1 MTIGSPLE
9 PTWTSGAHSA
19 EQLAG
24 DGWFSFSVPAGIVG
38 ASVGIGASDLTT
50 EPEEP
55 THALRFSAGQFYV
68 AESGQRVHPERSGA
82 QADPTLAFANGD
94 VFAIVRHGHQI
105 YYCHDSGAGPVSI
118 AGVPFQLP
126 GAVVY
131 TSTLPA
137 LDGPIIL
144 DAALLAGG
152 DRVDDAACV
161 PMVGVAISMEPLQ
174 LSASETG
181 GAQAVLHFESMALQS
196 GIGAGARMLMEP
208 LQLRAS
214 EAATNGVNL
223 LFEPMTL
230 EVREGLQGVRG
241 VYLYMAPMTIEA
253 SGAGM
258 STDRADL
265 AMRPLALF
273 AAESDYAEVRIDMA
287 GLVMFSAAK
296 GHPKQGPY
304 FRGVLPAFQPA
315 APQPPDTL
323 DVEDVTLAG
332 ETLYPSHYTMV
343 IDGAVAGETVVAGA
357 TSINL
362 LEDVTLAGEEVMLGT
377 SVLLEDGAI
386 AGDELPPTV
395 SDVLL
400 QDAAWASSEVM
411 AQSDG
416 AVLLEDGALASDA
429 ALPYAFADV
438 TDGALAG
445 DDALIATVAL
455 LEDAAVADDE
465 TLTASLQGPA
475 LLEDVAIASDEV
487 THWTRSVALLQDGA
501 IASEQLFMKT
511 PGLVAWVMN
520 TDTGAVSWYDN
531 WAFTSIAVVG
541 GKVFAAGPDGLHVLG
556 GELDGAET
564 IDARMQFGYAEFGGY
579 DQGGMPKPNEQ
590 KKRLGGLWFGYHAGG
605 ELAATVETYGQ
616 GYGPYTYAMAARA
629 ADQPRNN
636 RIVPGKGLNARY
648 WRIAVANTDG
658 CDFEVHSIAAE
669 VAASNRRI

>member
-1 MTIGSPLE
+1 MTTPSTADPA
-9 PTWTSGAHSA
+9 WSAGAHSTT
-19 EQLAG
+19 QLVG
-24 DGWFSFSVPAGIVG
+24 DGWFSFGVTVGTVG
-38 ASVGIGASDLTT
+38 AVVGLSVQDASTNPS
-50 EPEEP
+50 EPS
-55 THALRFSAGQFYV
+55 HGFSF
-68 AESGQRVHPERSGA
+68 ESGQFRIVESGA
-82 QADPTLAFANGD
+82 KRTPSATFSADD
-94 VFAIVRHGHQI
+94 VFAIVRRGDTI
-105 YYCHDSGAGPVSI
+105 YYCRGA
-118 AGVPFQLP
+118 AGGSYRHAQVPFALP
-126 GAVVY
+126 GEVIY
-131 TSTLPA
+131 TSAVKNTADVL
-137 LDGPIIL
+137 L
-144 DAALLAGG
+144 DAALRMGG
-152 DRVDDAACV
+152 DRVVGAALV
-161 PMVGVAISMEPLQ
+161 LVAGVSAALEPLQ
-174 LSASETG
+174 ACGSDVAVAEVAVSLEPMQAQAHNGKGVFVALEPLLIAAAQEEYNAVNVLLEPMQVQAWDGASAIRGAYLQMEPMDASASG
-181 GAQAVLHFESMALQS
+181 
-196 GIGAGARMLMEP
+196 P
-208 LQLRAS
+208 
-214 EAATNGVNL
+214 
-223 LFEPMTL
+223 
-230 EVREGLQGVRG
+230 
-241 VYLYMAPMTIEA
+241 
-253 SGAGM
+253 GM
-258 STDRADL
+258 STDRVTATFPTL
-265 AMRPLALF
+265 QV
-273 AAESDYAEVRIDMA
+273 AAAQDARAEVSIQLEEMRLLA
-287 GLVMFSAAK
+287 YGLGSPALGLHITAT
-296 GHPKQGPY
+296 
-304 FRGVLPAFQPA
+304 LPAFSGAQSSFA
-315 APQPPDTL
+315 
-323 DVEDVTLAG
+323 DVYDVALASDA
-332 ETLYPSHYTMV
+332 TYPSHYTLV
-343 IDGAVAGETVVAGA
+343 TDGALAGDELIAGA
-357 TSINL
+357 VSVND
-362 LEDVTLAGEEVMLGT
+362 LEDAALASDAVMVGT
-377 SVLLEDGAI
+377 SMLLEDGAL

-487 THWTRSVALLQDGA
+487 THWTRSVALLQDTA
-501 IASEQLFMKT
+501 VASEQLFMKT

-579 DQGGMPKPNEQ
+579 DRDGMPKPNEQ

-605 ELAATVETYGQ
+605 ELQATVETYGQ
-616 GYGPYTYAMAARA
+616 GYGPHTYAMAARA

-648 WRIAVANTDG
+648 WRIAVANTAG